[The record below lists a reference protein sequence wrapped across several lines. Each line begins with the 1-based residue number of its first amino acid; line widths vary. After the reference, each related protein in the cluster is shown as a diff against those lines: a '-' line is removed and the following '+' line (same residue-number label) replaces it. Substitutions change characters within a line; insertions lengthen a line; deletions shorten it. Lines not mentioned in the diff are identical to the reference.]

1 MSLDKDYTFE
11 HQPDATLSQANPA
24 KDTWYTVLDFKKNCK
39 IYAITVLVWTTN
51 ETLEVRVTV
60 DSQVL
65 VGSVEASHTTYYY
78 VHHKLYAAAASA
90 LAIDGN
96 VFLLGHYAPLE
107 GREVKVEVRKTTEA
121 GTGTIDARVVY
132 AKR

>member
-1 MSLDKDYTFE
+1 
-11 HQPDATLSQANPA
+11 
-24 KDTWYTVLDFKKNCK
+24 
-39 IYAITVLVWTTN
+39 
-51 ETLEVRVTV
+51 
-60 DSQVL
+60 L
-65 VGSVEASHTTYYY
+65 VG
-78 VHHKLYAAAASA
+78 LYFSAAAASA

-121 GTGTIDARVVY
+121 GNGNLESRVVY

>member
-1 MSLDKDYTFE
+1 VSLDKDFTFE
-11 HQPDATLSQANPA
+11 HQADATLSQATPV
-24 KDTWYTVLDFKKNCK
+24 KDTWYTVLDSKKNCRV
-39 IYAITVLVWTTN
+39 YAVTVLVWTTN
-51 ETLEVRVTV
+51 ETLEVRITI
-60 DSQVL
+60 DDQVL
-65 VGSVEASHTTYYY
+65 VGSVEAAHTTYYY

-96 VFLLGHYAPLE
+96 VFLLGHYAPIE

-121 GTGTIDARVVY
+121 GNGNLESRVVY